1 MGVRERGVCDVR
13 RDAHGRRLQRGWL
26 GFLPT
31 PLPGAFDWM
40 LSGDGSISREYAHLG
55 VVCPQKL
62 WIHAV
67 MWISRGPSTTL
78 SPHVAPLWRYSFQSE
93 YDTQRY
99 SSEDWRRRSAGCSG
113 AAAGSHAASPGLPGR
128 LAKAGC
134 AGFPA

>member
-26 GFLPT
+26 GFFPT

-40 LSGDGSISREYAHLG
+40 LSGDGSISREY
-55 VVCPQKL
+55 
-62 WIHAV
+62 
-67 MWISRGPSTTL
+67 
-78 SPHVAPLWRYSFQSE
+78 
-93 YDTQRY
+93 DTQRY

-113 AAAGSHAASPGLPGR
+113 VAAGSHAASPGLPGR

>member
-26 GFLPT
+26 GSFPT

-62 WIHAV
+62 WITRRDV
-67 MWISRGPSTTL
+67 DKSRAFDHIVVS
-78 SPHVAPLWRYSFQSE
+78 R
-93 YDTQRY
+93 
-99 SSEDWRRRSAGCSG
+99 C
-113 AAAGSHAASPGLPGR
+113 AAAALFVSIGI
-128 LAKAGC
+128 
-134 AGFPA
+134 